1 MSLGLLVG
9 EDEYVANWSNT
20 FFNVFPIKYD
30 RVIGVIDEER
40 SLVGA
45 IFFHNF
51 NGVNVELGYYGP
63 KTLSLGIVR
72 SICRI
77 VISEFKA
84 SRLTVVT
91 SRRKKHLIKSLIK
104 IGFRIEGVQRR
115 FYGDRDCHRNTAT
128 RLVAFHE
135 DVCRVGGIKP
145 ILQG

>member
-1 MSLGLLVG
+1 MPLGLLVG
-9 EDEYVANWSNT
+9 EDEYVIKWAT
-20 FFNVFPIKYD
+20 AFFQLYPTRYNQVF
-30 RVIGVIDEER
+30 GVVDEEK

-45 IFFHNF
+45 FFFHNF
-51 NGVNVELGYYGP
+51 NGVNVELSYYGP

-77 VISEFKA
+77 VISEFRA

-91 SRRKKHLIKSLIK
+91 SRRKKHFIKSLVK
-104 IGFRIEGVQRR
+104 LGFRIEGVQRR
-115 FYGDRDCHRNTAT
+115 YYGDRDCNRNTAT

-145 ILQG
+145 IQG